1 MLRLGPTT
9 AYTLISLMLLAGCS
23 GPNKK
28 ETPVADIKL
37 GDLAPVGHIG
47 TVMRTQTVAFD
58 FYKLELPAANIQ
70 KLSDIW
76 KILYTRPV
84 RLADPAASAANY
96 FRLVYGESQMWDKTA
111 EILQS
116 AGAKETAKIS
126 MLLDYG
132 QTDDLVIARIR
143 KKENMFYFT
152 RKLEIEPVKAEPGH
166 IVLKVNATAVPRVR
180 GVCDLNVTPVLL
192 PKKQPTVD
200 VDPTAGTGQVDL
212 PLLGFIVQ
220 MSPGSFLLIG
230 PTSYPQNKKLFSNRF
245 FIPRRESRIRLYVIF
260 CRSITD

>member
-1 MLRLGPTT
+1 MLRLGLTT
-9 AYTLISLMLLAGCS
+9 AYILTSLMLLTGCS
-23 GPNKK
+23 GQKK
-28 ETPVADIKL
+28 EEAPVADIKL
-37 GDLAPVGHIG
+37 GDLAPVGPIG

-58 FYKLELPAANIQ
+58 FYKLDLPAANIQ

-76 KILYTRPV
+76 KMLYTRPV
-84 RLADPAASAANY
+84 RLADPAAFAANY

-111 EILQS
+111 EMLQS
-116 AGAKETAKIS
+116 AGAKEAAKIS

-132 QTDDLVIARIR
+132 QFDNLVIARIR

-166 IVLKVNATAVPRVR
+166 IVLKINATAVPGVR
-180 GVCDLNVTPVLL
+180 GVCDLNATPVLMPRQL
-192 PKKQPTVD
+192 PTLEM
-200 VDPTAGTGQVDL
+200 DPTAGTGQVDL
-212 PLLGFIVQ
+212 PLLGFTVQ

-245 FIPRRESRIRLYVIF
+245 FIPRRESRIRVYVIF